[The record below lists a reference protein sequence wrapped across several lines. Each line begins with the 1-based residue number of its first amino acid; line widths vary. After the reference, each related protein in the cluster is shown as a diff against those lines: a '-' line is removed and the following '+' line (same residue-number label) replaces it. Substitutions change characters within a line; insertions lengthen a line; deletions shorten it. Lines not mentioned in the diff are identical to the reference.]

1 MAQGKMTLNSDQYH
15 EKNKIMGS
23 YPNIFFKMMQAGE
36 IHFL

>member
-1 MAQGKMTLNSDQYH
+1 MTLNSDQYH